1 MMEYRVQNITITL
14 PRNLAEKLKN
24 KCHFYDIP
32 ISDAASFLF
41 DKFVNGDYDK
51 ELELPV
57 D

>member
-1 MMEYRVQNITITL
+1 MEYRVQSITITL